1 MNTTTINT
9 TTGHLP
15 IERLAPYN
23 AAVEQRVQ
31 QWLTSGQVLVW
42 IPILSR
48 ENFPDVP
55 PHILQLADQYQVAMR
70 WLIRRP
76 EDLLALPEGITGW
89 LLPAD
94 ADDTDVACG
103 IWNREVYILGVKEKR
118 TGRKQ
123 SLRGECCDI
132 AIEQVDAPEQSE
144 V

>member
-1 MNTTTINT
+1 MNTTTIN

-15 IERLAPYN
+15 IERLAHYN

-70 WLIRRP
+70 WLIQRP
-76 EDLLALPEGITGW
+76 EDLLALPEGVTGW
-89 LLPAD
+89 LLPVD

-103 IWNREVYILGVKEKR
+103 VWNGEVYILGVKDKR
-118 TGRKQ
+118 NGRKQ
-123 SLRGECCDI
+123 TLLGERVEV
-132 AIEQVDAPEQSE
+132 ATGQVDDPA
-144 V
+144 